1 MKKKIVICSLA
12 AMFAFMASS
21 FVTPGEVAS
30 TTAPTTAPAAT
41 KFVVT
46 TGADGEIVSVVPS
59 DSQAGWDNSAWHIK
73 DLSGPTNIRQSPGGK
88 VCMKLKAHVQYEIY
102 TNDISG
108 SWLHISSIYNLT
120 QKYWVRLHS
129 SKTGNYWISQTVL
142 Y

>member
-1 MKKKIVICSLA
+1 MKKSVFTFALI
-12 AMFAFMASS
+12 AMFALMASS
-21 FVTPGEVAS
+21 FVTPSEEPS
-30 TTAPTTAPAAT
+30 TAAPTAT
-41 KFVVT
+41 KLIVT
-46 TGADGEIVSVVPS
+46 TGEDGEIVSIEPS
-59 DSQAGWDNSAWHIK
+59 GTQTGWDNSAWHIK

-102 TNDISG
+102 TNDRSG

-120 QKYWVRLHS
+120 QSYWVRLHS